1 MTSEPMSQ
9 AEFARRAGY
18 AKSYVTALKQ
28 AGRLVMTADG
38 RVDAAASVAR
48 IEATR
53 DPSRDDL
60 ESRRAG
66 RLAALQ
72 APAAPAAEPARAEG
86 AAPAEKPAVAGAGA
100 AADRSEVVCSY
111 QDARALKERYA
122 ALSARLEYE
131 RAAGI
136 MIEREAVAEAVTDV
150 VISIRQTLEQ
160 MPHSV
165 APELVGCDLDTIRAR
180 LKREIAAAL
189 ADLAR
194 QMRERLQQIAGTA
207 EPAA

>member
-53 DPSRDDL
+53 DPNRDDL

-66 RLAALQ
+66 RMAALQ
-72 APAAPAAEPARAEG
+72 GRQVRKVQRRQKSPPWPPLAPLPTVQ
-86 AAPAEKPAVAGAGA
+86 KSA
-100 AADRSEVVCSY
+100 AATR
-111 QDARALKERYA
+111 K
-122 ALSARLEYE
+122 
-131 RAAGI
+131 
-136 MIEREAVAEAVTDV
+136 
-150 VISIRQTLEQ
+150 
-160 MPHSV
+160 
-165 APELVGCDLDTIRAR
+165 RAR
-180 LKREIAAAL
+180 
-189 ADLAR
+189 
-194 QMRERLQQIAGTA
+194 
-207 EPAA
+207 